1 MTTIMATKLKCFI
14 YFILL
19 KLIFYHSKYIKNCGV
34 PAALRN
40 ISDRMIITADHLY
53 SSHLLILMSP
63 MPILQNARMNVVARR
78 VLVMSGMLKS
88 MAARRI
94 M

>member
-1 MTTIMATKLKCFI
+1 MPDYGKRLFYTIAGSTTTA
-14 YFILL
+14 YGD
-19 KLIFYHSKYIKNCGV
+19 IKNCGV